1 MNYNQCEE
9 TNRQTVLENS
19 SYSQPDLLREPRP
32 PERFD
37 STGGPR
43 PAGHSEDS
51 AKDVSFRY
59 QGSQPQT
66 VANSRPPFT
75 LPTYPP
81 PPLSCP
87 SYMVTDAPY
96 PGFPVPFHYPPHGF
110 HTGDFTQRQTN
121 YAMSPAGPGL
131 NPPPQGISP
140 DTRSWLPP
148 TPAGQCAQQL
158 MNLASQLMS
167 TRDQRP
173 AMGW

>member
-1 MNYNQCEE
+1 
-9 TNRQTVLENS
+9 
-19 SYSQPDLLREPRP
+19 
-32 PERFD
+32 
-37 STGGPR
+37 
-43 PAGHSEDS
+43 
-51 AKDVSFRY
+51 
-59 QGSQPQT
+59 
-66 VANSRPPFT
+66 
-75 LPTYPP
+75 
-81 PPLSCP
+81 
-87 SYMVTDAPY
+87 MVTDAPY

-140 DTRSWLPP
+140 DTRNWLPP